1 MSSARFHDRAWSR
14 VESRTPATVARL
26 LASLV
31 ASFVATC
38 VAVVSPLACLP
49 GRAEAAPEAHIMRID
64 PRASLTEGAPV
75 LTTVIEL
82 MQNKSVSEV
91 LGPCAALTGD
101 AELDCTSDAMEKPMS
116 TWSPIE
122 FPENAALFTVNVDGT
137 DMPVKFLSKKRW
149 GESLKEDGVGTA
161 FLVLI
166 DAAATMGPRFDEAK
180 AVAQS
185 FVNVMGPN
193 DIVDVMFFNDR
204 SVVSNSHWLA
214 DKAGAT
220 SAIASID
227 KTYPTQG
234 RNRALFAIIKN
245 AATDGFKEL
254 GNAGSKVKV
263 PMHQALVILSNGQA
277 GADAGSQGPVADQL
291 KQYLNNGRFPEDNQS
306 LPKAP
311 VPVISVWFPSK
322 QMDEFAVASR
332 QFMQELAN
340 PEIGGF
346 FSVVRDG
353 QAEHGSRIASAVRAR
368 FDKMWLVKWQVA
380 CIQPTVTQTFKL
392 NFVHTDLPIAGDAF
406 LNVPVGIDP
415 TTWPLDI
422 DVDKTVAYAEKNPV
436 YPGGSVRIYGN
447 FCWGGKKERAELYM
461 VPKNQ
466 PVPDSLQ
473 GGSLEDARNAQ
484 KALIEAGMHGSAS
497 STNDQYV
504 EFDVPNKTKFLSGKD
519 NNYTA
524 RLIVYDNGAKRTS
537 AVTKDKILTLKASEA
552 PPPYFLIGGIA
563 FGGVVLILLLVSIF
577 RGGGKRRGSTP
588 AAPPRPIVAGGGMPA
603 PAPMAAPIAAA
614 PAPSYVQRATLSG
627 SQGIFTILPHTE
639 MKAGRDGAVCQILLT
654 EPRVSGSHAT
664 LKLENGQLMVRDDN
678 SNNGTMINGQRIP
691 PGVWSTVGQGANL
704 RFGPVE
710 FTVSLE

>member
-1 MSSARFHDRAWSR
+1 MPSARFHDRASCR
-14 VESRTPATVARL
+14 PAIRAAATL

-31 ASFVATC
+31 VFLCTLGTSAS
-38 VAVVSPLACLP
+38 
-49 GRAEAAPEAHIMRID
+49 RALAAPEAHIMRID
-64 PRASLTEGAPV
+64 PRASLAEGAPV

-101 AELDCTSDAMEKPMS
+101 AELDCTSEAMEKPQS

-122 FPENAALFTVNVDGT
+122 FPENAALFTVAVDGT
-137 DMPVKFLSKKRW
+137 DMPVKFLTKKRW
-149 GESLKEDGVGTA
+149 GESLKDDGVGTA

-214 DKAGAT
+214 DKSAATGAI
-220 SAIASID
+220 SAID

-311 VPVISVWFPSK
+311 VPVISIWFPSK

-353 QAEHGSRIASAVRAR
+353 QAGHGSRIASAVRAR
-368 FDKMWLVKWQVA
+368 FDKMWVVKWQVA
-380 CIQPTVTQTFKL
+380 CIQPTITQTFKL
-392 NFVHTDLPIAGDAF
+392 NFVHTDTPIAGDAF
-406 LNVPVGIDP
+406 VNVPVGIDP

-422 DVDKTVAYAEKNPV
+422 DTDKTVAYAQKNPV
-436 YPGGSVRIYGN
+436 FPGGTLRVYGN

-484 KALIEAGMHGSAS
+484 KSLIEAGMHGGAS
-497 STNDQYV
+497 TTNDQYV
-504 EFDVPNKTKFLSGKD
+504 EFDVPNNVKFLAGKD
-519 NNYTA
+519 AANYTA
-524 RLIVYDNGAKRTS
+524 RAIVYDNGAKRTS
-537 AVTKDKILTLKASEA
+537 AVTKDKILTLKASDA

-563 FGGVVLILLLVSIF
+563 FGGVVLILLLVSVF
-577 RGGGKRRGSTP
+577 RSGGKRRGGSA
-588 AAPPRPIVAGGGMPA
+588 AAPPRPIVAGGGGGLAPP
-603 PAPMAAPIAAA
+603 PAPMPVMAG
-614 PAPSYVQRATLSG
+614 PAPSYVSRATLSG
-627 SQGIFTILPHTE
+627 SQGIFTVLPNTE
-639 MKAGRDGAVCQILLT
+639 MKAGRDGALCQILLN
-654 EPRVSGSHAT
+654 EPRVSGAHAT
-664 LKLENGQLMVRDDN
+664 LKIENGQFMVRDDN
-678 SNNGTMINGQRIP
+678 SNNGTMINGQRLP
-691 PGVWSTVGQGANL
+691 SSVWSTIGQGASL

>member
-1 MSSARFHDRAWSR
+1 MPSARFHDRASR
-14 VESRTPATVARL
+14 RAAIRAVATF

-31 ASFVATC
+31 VIVCSLGASA
-38 VAVVSPLACLP
+38 S
-49 GRAEAAPEAHIMRID
+49 RALAAPEAHLMRID
-64 PRASLTEGAPV
+64 PRASLAEGAPV

-91 LGPCAALTGD
+91 LGPCAVLTGD
-101 AELDCTSDAMEKPMS
+101 AELDCTSEAMEKPQS

-122 FPENAALFTVNVDGT
+122 FPESAALFTVAVDGT
-137 DMPVKFLSKKRW
+137 DMPVKFLTKKRW
-149 GESLKEDGVGTA
+149 GESLKDDGVGTA
-161 FLVLI
+161 FLILI

-193 DIVDVMFFNDR
+193 DIVNVMFFNDR

-214 DKAGAT
+214 DKSAATGAI
-220 SAIASID
+220 SAID
-227 KTYPTQG
+227 KTYPVQG

-254 GNAGSKVKV
+254 GNAGSKIKV

-277 GADAGSQGPVADQL
+277 GADAGSQGPVATQL

-311 VPVISVWFPSK
+311 VPVISIWFPSK

-353 QAEHGSRIASAVRAR
+353 QAAHGSRIASSVRAR
-368 FDKMWLVKWQVA
+368 FDKMWVVKWQVA
-380 CIQPTVTQTFKL
+380 CIQPTITQTFKL
-392 NFVHTDLPIAGDAF
+392 NFVHTDTAIAGDAF
-406 LNVPVGIDP
+406 VNVPVGIDP

-422 DVDKTVAYAEKNPV
+422 DTDKTVAYAQKHPIF
-436 YPGGSVRIYGN
+436 PGGTLRVYGN

-484 KALIEAGMHGSAS
+484 KSLIEAGMHGGAS
-497 STNDQYV
+497 TTNDQYV
-504 EFDVPNKTKFLSGKD
+504 EFDVPNNAKLLTGKD
-519 NNYTA
+519 ANNYTA
-524 RLIVYDNGAKRTS
+524 RAIVYDNGAKRTS
-537 AVTKDKILTLKASEA
+537 AVTKDKILTLKASDA
-552 PPPYFLIGGIA
+552 PPPYLLIGGIA

-577 RGGGKRRGSTP
+577 RSGGKRHRGGA
-588 AAPPRPIVAGGGMPA
+588 AAPPRPIVAGGGGPA
-603 PAPMAAPIAAA
+603 PPPAPMQVMAG
-614 PAPSYVQRATLSG
+614 PAPRYVSSATLSG
-627 SQGIFTILPHTE
+627 SQGIFTVLPNTE
-639 MKAGRDGAVCQILLT
+639 MKAGRDGALCQILLN
-654 EPRVSGSHAT
+654 EPRVSGAHAT
-664 LKLENGQLMVRDDN
+664 LKIENGQFLVRDDN
-678 SNNGTMINGQRIP
+678 SNNGTMINGQRLP
-691 PGVWSTVGQGANL
+691 PSVWSPLGQGASL

>member
-1 MSSARFHDRAWSR
+1 MSSARPHDRAR
-14 VESRTPATVARL
+14 NRAASRTAAI

-31 ASFVATC
+31 VIVCTLAGAAS
-38 VAVVSPLACLP
+38 
-49 GRAEAAPEAHIMRID
+49 RAFAAPEAHIMRID

-82 MQNKSVSEV
+82 MQNKSVTEV

-101 AELDCTSDAMEKPMS
+101 AELDCTSEAMEKPMS

-122 FPENAALFTVNVDGT
+122 FPENAALFTVAVDGT

-180 AVAQS
+180 AVAQA

-214 DKAGAT
+214 DKGTAT
-220 SAIASID
+220 SAIAAID

-311 VPVISVWFPSK
+311 VPVISIWFPSK

-353 QAEHGSRIASAVRAR
+353 QADHGSRIASAVRAR

-392 NFVHTDLPIAGDAF
+392 NFVHTDTPIAGDAF
-406 LNVPVGIDP
+406 VNVPVGIDP

-422 DVDKTVAYAEKNPV
+422 DTDKTVAYAEKNPV
-436 YPGGSVRIYGN
+436 YPGGTVRIYGN

-484 KALIEAGMHGSAS
+484 KALIEAGMHGSATT
-497 STNDQYV
+497 TNDQYV

-519 NNYTA
+519 NSNYTA

-563 FGGVVLILLLVSIF
+563 FGGVVLILLLVSVF

-603 PAPMAAPIAAA
+603 PAPAPMPMAHAA
-614 PAPSYVQRATLSG
+614 PAPSYVSRATLTG
-627 SQGIFTILPHTE
+627 GQGIFTILPNTE

-664 LKLENGQLMVRDDN
+664 LKIEGGQLLVRDDN
-678 SNNGTMINGQRIP
+678 SNNGTLINGQRIP
-691 PGVWSTVGQGANL
+691 PGVWSTVGQSASL